1 MHESDAQCA
10 FSCAFVLPKHQGG
23 GIMAVLRQCAFATV
37 SAILS
42 LGLITLSAS
51 AEVPEHTLPDVAA
64 EVLPSVVAVA
74 AFHNDSHTTEPI
86 TGSGFIIDRTGLI
99 VTNKHVIDGATMIVV
114 TLNDGTTMSAVLV
127 GAAMLTDIALL
138 RVFPDRPLPVAH
150 FGDSDRLRVAD
161 TVIAIGNP
169 LGFHGS
175 VTVGVVS
182 GLNRNIEESPFDEFI
197 QTDAAIN
204 HGNSGG
210 PLVNAS
216 GEVIGMNSV
225 IVAPG
230 YYGGSVGLGFAIPS
244 DLVKFVTD
252 QLREYGHM
260 RPAWIGARFQQVTPQ
275 LGESLGLDHSS
286 AGAIVLHTLPD
297 SPAATAGLQ
306 PGDVVLAIDG
316 QPIGDVRAL
325 ARAIATTPIGDHLSM
340 RIWRDS
346 RQQTLDIVA
355 DMDPDNGSM
364 APDKSVAQPASA
376 EKPIPLGLQLSDLT
390 GTIRAAHH
398 IASTK
403 NGVLIDRVLPLSAA
417 EDAGIQPGD
426 VITRLEDCSKSSAIE
441 ITECL
446 QGMSASGRRYV
457 AILLQRDDTFRWV
470 ALRLSADGPR

>member
-1 MHESDAQCA
+1 
-10 FSCAFVLPKHQGG
+10 
-23 GIMAVLRQCAFATV
+23 
-37 SAILS
+37 
-42 LGLITLSAS
+42 
-51 AEVPEHTLPDVAA
+51 
-64 EVLPSVVAVA
+64 
-74 AFHNDSHTTEPI
+74 
-86 TGSGFIIDRTGLI
+86 
-99 VTNKHVIDGATMIVV
+99 
-114 TLNDGTTMSAVLV
+114 
-127 GAAMLTDIALL
+127 
-138 RVFPDRPLPVAH
+138 
-150 FGDSDRLRVAD
+150 
-161 TVIAIGNP
+161 
-169 LGFHGS
+169 
-175 VTVGVVS
+175 
-182 GLNRNIEESPFDEFI
+182 
-197 QTDAAIN
+197 
-204 HGNSGG
+204 
-210 PLVNAS
+210 
-216 GEVIGMNSV
+216 
-225 IVAPG
+225 
-230 YYGGSVGLGFAIPS
+230 
-244 DLVKFVTD
+244 
-252 QLREYGHM
+252 M

-325 ARAIATTPIGDHLSM
+325 ARAIATTPIGHHLSM

-355 DMDPDNGSM
+355 NMDPDNGSV
-364 APDKSVAQPASA
+364 APDKSVAQPVSA

-398 IASTK
+398 IASTE

-426 VITRLEDCSKSSAIE
+426 VISRLEDCSKSSAIE